1 MVARPTNQTKEG
13 DLTETVISIN
23 RCSKVVKGGRRFS
36 FAALVVVGDGH
47 GRVGVGKGKARE
59 VPESIRKAMEEAKRN
74 LFHVPMEATT
84 LPHAI
89 LGRHGAG
96 RVFLRPAGPGTG
108 VIAGGPV
115 RAILEAAGVHDVLTK
130 SIGSNNPYNVAR
142 ATVQG
147 LRALRSAERVAEL
160 RGRSVD
166 EVRGHASAQA

>member
-1 MVARPTNQTKEG
+1 MARPTNETKEG
-13 DLTETVISIN
+13 ELTETVIAIN

-47 GRVGVGKGKARE
+47 GRVGLGKGKARE
-59 VPESIRKAMEEAKRN
+59 VPESIRKAMEEARRN

-89 LGRHGAG
+89 TGRHGAG
-96 RVFLRPAGPGTG
+96 RVFLRPAAPGTG

-142 ATVQG
+142 TTVRG
-147 LRALRSAERVAEL
+147 LKSLRSPEHIAEL
-160 RGRSVD
+160 RGRTVE
-166 EVRGHASAQA
+166 EVRGHAAAQV